1 VNTRVVQILLLED
14 YTAYVAVLRN
24 ALNEVAAG
32 AFVLHC
38 VTHLSQALQCLD
50 QATYDM
56 RRATERNR
64 TFYFLPVLFSYIFF
78 PVMDTL
84 EIQPLRRPVDAV
96 ITVPG
101 SKSITNR
108 ALLIAAMAQGETWL
122 AGALFSDDTR
132 YMAEALR
139 TLGIDVIADEE
150 KASFV
155 VRGTGGHIPVQQ
167 AELFVGNSG
176 TTARFLSAFL
186 GLGHGT
192 FVVDGNDR
200 MRERPIQD
208 LVDGLRPLGVRA
220 QCEGKDNVCPP
231 VMIVGAGIKGGRTVM
246 AGDKSSQYFT
256 ALLLVAAYA
265 QEDVEI
271 VVEGDLVSKPYIDL
285 TAGVMR
291 DFGVDIVNEDY
302 KVLRVKSGQR
312 YQARTYAI
320 EPDASNASYFFAAA
334 AVTGGCVTVRNLN
347 KQSIQG
353 DIGFV
358 DVLAKMGCE
367 VGSDADGITVQGP
380 QQLGGVDV
388 DMNSIPDVVQTLCAI
403 APFSTEPITVRNVA
417 NMRIKETD
425 RITAIETELAKLGV
439 RVETWSDGLT
449 VYPTTQIQPA
459 ALDTYDDH
467 RMAMSLALIGLKVPG
482 IVINDPT
489 CVNKTFPT
497 YFDVLET
504 LR

>member
-1 VNTRVVQILLLED
+1 
-14 YTAYVAVLRN
+14 
-24 ALNEVAAG
+24 
-32 AFVLHC
+32 
-38 VTHLSQALQCLD
+38 
-50 QATYDM
+50 
-56 RRATERNR
+56 
-64 TFYFLPVLFSYIFF
+64 
-78 PVMDTL
+78 MDTL
-84 EIQPLRRPVDAV
+84 EIHPLTGPVDAV

-108 ALLIAAMAQGETWL
+108 ALLIAAMAKGETQL
-122 AGALFSDDTR
+122 FGALFSDDTR
-132 YMAEALR
+132 YMAGALR
-139 TLGIDVIADEE
+139 TLGIDVVANEAA
-150 KASFV
+150 ASFV
-155 VRGTGGHIPVQQ
+155 VLGTGGTIPAKQ

-192 FVVDGNDR
+192 FVVDGNER

-231 VMIVGAGIKGGRTVM
+231 VMVVGSGMQGGRTVM
-246 AGDKSSQYFT
+246 TGDKSSQYFT

-285 TAGVMR
+285 TAGVMH
-291 DFGVDIVNEDY
+291 DFGVDVVNEDY
-302 KVLRVKSGQR
+302 KVLRVQKGQR
-312 YQARTYAI
+312 YVAREYAI

-334 AVTGGCVTVRNLN
+334 AVTGGRVKVKNLN

-367 VGSDADGITVQGP
+367 VTVEADGIVVQGP
-380 QQLGGVDV
+380 DQLRGVDV
-388 DMNSIPDVVQTLCAI
+388 DMNAISDVVQTLCAI
-403 APFSTEPITVRNVA
+403 APFASEPVHVRNVA
-417 NMRIKETD
+417 HMRIKETD
-425 RITAIETELAKLGV
+425 RIDALVTELRKLGV
-439 RVETWSDGLT
+439 RVDMREDGLT
-449 VYPTTQIQPA
+449 VYPADHIQPA
-459 ALDTYDDH
+459 TLDTYDDH
-467 RMAMSLALIGLKVPG
+467 RMAMSLSLVGLKTPG
-482 IVINDPT
+482 VVINDPA

>member
-1 VNTRVVQILLLED
+1 
-14 YTAYVAVLRN
+14 
-24 ALNEVAAG
+24 
-32 AFVLHC
+32 
-38 VTHLSQALQCLD
+38 
-50 QATYDM
+50 
-56 RRATERNR
+56 
-64 TFYFLPVLFSYIFF
+64 
-78 PVMDTL
+78 MDTL
-84 EIQPLRRPVDAV
+84 EIQPLTQPVDAV

-108 ALLIAAMAQGETWL
+108 ALLIAAMSEGESRLT
-122 AGALFSDDTR
+122 GALFSDDTR
-132 YMAEALR
+132 YMAAALGK
-139 TLGIDVIADEE
+139 LGIDVVAKEDD
-150 KASFV
+150 ASFV
-155 VRGTGGHIPVQQ
+155 VSGTGGNIPAQQ

-186 GLGHGT
+186 GLGQGT
-192 FVVDGNDR
+192 FVVDGNER

-208 LVDGLRPLGVRA
+208 LVDGLRPIGVRA

-231 VMIVGAGIKGGRTVM
+231 VMILGSGIKGGRTVM

-291 DFGVDIVNEDY
+291 DFGVEIVNEDY
-302 KVLRVKSGQR
+302 KVLRVKAGQR
-312 YQARTYAI
+312 YQARDYII

-334 AVTGGCVTVRNLN
+334 AVTGGRVKVLNLD
-347 KQSIQG
+347 KKSIQG

-358 DVLAKMGCE
+358 DVLAKMGCD
-367 VGSDADGITVQGP
+367 VKIHADGIEVCGP
-380 QQLGGVDV
+380 EQLNGVDV

-403 APFSTEPITVRNVA
+403 APFATDPVVVRNVA

-425 RITAIETELAKLGV
+425 RITALETELLKLGV
-439 RVETWSDGLT
+439 NVETWSDGLT
-449 VYPTTQIQPA
+449 VHPATEIQPA

-467 RMAMSLALIGLKVPG
+467 RMAMSLALVGLKAPG
-482 IVINDPT
+482 IVINDPA

-497 YFDVLET
+497 YFDVLDT

>member
-1 VNTRVVQILLLED
+1 
-14 YTAYVAVLRN
+14 
-24 ALNEVAAG
+24 
-32 AFVLHC
+32 
-38 VTHLSQALQCLD
+38 
-50 QATYDM
+50 
-56 RRATERNR
+56 
-64 TFYFLPVLFSYIFF
+64 
-78 PVMDTL
+78 MDTL
-84 EIQPLRRPVDAV
+84 KIQPLTRAVDAV
-96 ITVPG
+96 VTVPG

-108 ALLIAAMAQGETWL
+108 ALLIAAMAQGESHL
-122 AGALFSDDTR
+122 LGALFSDDTR
-132 YMAEALR
+132 YMAQALR
-139 TLGIDVIADEE
+139 QLGIEVVADEDA
-150 KASFV
+150 ASFV
-155 VRGTGGHIPVQQ
+155 VRGTGGHIPAKQ
-167 AELFVGNSG
+167 AELYVGNSG

-186 GLGHGT
+186 GLGQGT

-208 LVDGLRPLGVRA
+208 LVDGLRPLGVHA

-231 VMIVGAGIKGGRTVM
+231 VMVVGAGMRGGRTIM

-256 ALLLVAAYA
+256 ALLQVASYA

-291 DFGVDIVNEDY
+291 DFGVEIVNEDY
-302 KVLRVKSGQR
+302 KVLRVKAGQR
-312 YQARTYAI
+312 YQAREYVI

-334 AVTGGCVTVRNLN
+334 AVTGGRVKVRHLT
-347 KQSIQG
+347 KASVQG

-358 DVLAKMGCE
+358 DVLAQMGCE
-367 VGSDADGITVQGP
+367 VLEDVDGIVVKGP
-380 QQLGGVDV
+380 AQLSGVDI
-388 DMNSIPDVVQTLCAI
+388 DMNHIPDVVQTLCAL
-403 APFSTEPITVRNVA
+403 APFATDRVTVRNVS

-425 RITAIETELAKLGV
+425 RIAAIETELKKLGV
-439 RVETWSDGLT
+439 RVDTWSDGLT
-449 VYPTTQIQPA
+449 VYPAEHIQPA

-467 RMAMSLALIGLKVPG
+467 RMAMSLALVGLKVPG
-482 IVINDPT
+482 IIINDPA

>member
-1 VNTRVVQILLLED
+1 
-14 YTAYVAVLRN
+14 
-24 ALNEVAAG
+24 
-32 AFVLHC
+32 
-38 VTHLSQALQCLD
+38 
-50 QATYDM
+50 
-56 RRATERNR
+56 
-64 TFYFLPVLFSYIFF
+64 
-78 PVMDTL
+78 MDTL
-84 EIQPLRRPVDAV
+84 KIQPLTHAVDAV
-96 ITVPG
+96 VTVPG

-108 ALLIAAMAQGETWL
+108 ALLIAAMADGESHL
-122 AGALFSDDTR
+122 KGALFSDDTR
-132 YMAEALR
+132 YMAQALR
-139 TLGIDVIADEE
+139 QLGIDVVANE
-150 KASFV
+150 KEASFV
-155 VRGTGGHIPVQQ
+155 VRGTGGHIPAKQ
-167 AELFVGNSG
+167 AELYVGNSG

-186 GLGHGT
+186 GLGQGT

-231 VMIVGAGIKGGRTVM
+231 VMVMGNGIRGGRTVM
-246 AGDKSSQYFT
+246 TGDKSSQYFT
-256 ALLLVAAYA
+256 ALLQVASYA

-291 DFGVDIVNEDY
+291 DFGVEMVNEDY
-302 KVLRVKSGQR
+302 KVLRVKAGQR
-312 YQARTYAI
+312 YQARDYVI

-334 AVTGGCVTVRNLN
+334 AVTGGRVKVKNLT
-347 KQSIQG
+347 KASVQG

-358 DVLAKMGCE
+358 DVLAQMGCE
-367 VGSDADGITVQGP
+367 IFEDVDGITVQGP
-380 QQLGGVDV
+380 AQLSGLDI
-388 DMNSIPDVVQTLCAI
+388 DMNPIPDVVQTLCAL
-403 APFSTEPITVRNVA
+403 APFAADPVTVRNVS

-425 RITAIETELAKLGV
+425 RIVAIETELKKLGV
-439 RVETWSDGLT
+439 RVDTWSDGLT
-449 VYPTTQIQPA
+449 VYPTAHIQPA

-467 RMAMSLALIGLKVPG
+467 RMAMSLALVGLKVPD
-482 IVINDPT
+482 IVINDPA